1 MTVRKA
7 RFAGRPAGQAAA
19 STLIGLAA
27 LGLASSLTTTSP
39 AIAASAQEQEEVCK
53 EAAERYKEVYGKT
66 MAEEPVLVIAMYK
79 FTFCPPK
86 LEVKQGT
93 KVRFVNLD
101 KRTSHS
107 YWFRDAGRPESERYF
122 SGEGSEMTMDL
133 PPGTHTYL
141 CGPHFER
148 EGMIG
153 EITITP

>member
-1 MTVRKA
+1 MIVCTSWY
-7 RFAGRPAGQAAA
+7 AGRTASRAATSALIGLVAVGLISALSTSTPAAAA
-19 STLIGLAA
+19 SE
-27 LGLASSLTTTSP
+27 
-39 AIAASAQEQEEVCK
+39 QEQQEICK
-53 EAAERYKEVYGKT
+53 EAAERYKEVNGKA
-66 MAEEPVLVIAMYK
+66 MADEPVLVIVMYK

-107 YWFRDAGRPESERYF
+107 YWFRDAGRPESDRYF

-148 EGMIG
+148 EGMVG
-153 EITITP
+153 HITITP

>member
-1 MTVRKA
+1 MIVRTA
-7 RFAGRPAGQAAA
+7 RFTRLAAVEAAA
-19 STLIGLAA
+19 GILIGLFA
-27 LGLASSLTTTSP
+27 LALASTMTTSP
-39 AIAASAQEQEEVCK
+39 AAGVTSEQEQQEVCK
-53 EAAERYKEVYGKT
+53 EAAERYKDIYGKA
-66 MAEEPVLVIAMYK
+66 MSEEPIQVIAMYK

-122 SGEGSEMTMDL
+122 SGEGSEMAIDL

-153 EITITP
+153 QITVTP